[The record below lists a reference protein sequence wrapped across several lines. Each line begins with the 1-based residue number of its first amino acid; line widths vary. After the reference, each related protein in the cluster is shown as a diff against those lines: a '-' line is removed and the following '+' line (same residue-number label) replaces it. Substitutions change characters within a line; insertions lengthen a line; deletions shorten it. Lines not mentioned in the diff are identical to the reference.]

1 MSALHSDHLN
11 YLIWRYLQEHGHE
24 NAATAFQKDWQRPY
38 HYKDPEALPF
48 ARVVRYDALVS
59 VVQDGLFFDELNA
72 THGKTSRRHRW
83 TAVKPRAPLDEQDL
97 AELDDGA
104 ESSRPSSSGKRKS
117 LTAGRTPIM
126 RAPDEFPTPAPKRQ
140 RRSEGA
146 EGVHVNGD
154 GDENGDAE
162 GDVDPMEVDE
172 KSPTAATEE
181 DVEVAS
187 PAGQSE
193 TEIVD
198 IPERYDSMDVMI
210 QTDVKEG
217 PKTSTM
223 YFEID
228 KPGATVFDSM
238 WNPDSNPK
246 NAKTL
251 LAVGESL
258 CRFYEV
264 PDRSDDVQ
272 EITHLDDPNVPA
284 NGVVTASAWHPH
296 GHTAVCA
303 MEAALRFS
311 DGGRH
316 VPMQLILNHG
326 REYGSTIWNADP
338 KMLEPQGIVI
348 CMRYSLDGT
357 YLLVLRTNLQRGLVQ
372 VWRAPQ
378 PSDKAE
384 GSAREEPI
392 AWRWFDRQALDAC
405 WTSDTLFL
413 VCGDEGLSCAYQ
425 MEAKDVQ
432 GDATGSLAPTS
443 SSNSSLTNGHGL
455 LERDAE
461 LIGFKAKWDKL
472 RYDPYSGVAV
482 FASTSRRV
490 FATRPMAEMMAGE
503 LPRRATINGELNLP
517 GTLTA
522 LAFQPRKSR
531 SDVVES
537 GEETKPEPRESVLAA
552 TFEEGSCVVYRLTR
566 PDASRAVSEKIA
578 TLEVFADGPP
588 LALAWSPQGTHLAF
602 GGADVVHIYDTTA
615 WSLSPLAQQKTA
627 SARHEPLVTWRPEDA
642 AAGARRAGT
651 NGVNGSG
658 EREEVLLVQPSLS
671 WSGDGESLGFAV
683 ERQIAII
690 RFRPSLHGT
699 KLLHGETNGDEHH
712 SEQSRLGILPHPR
725 RYP

>member
-38 HYKDPEALPF
+38 HYKDPDALPF

-117 LTAGRTPIM
+117 LTAGRTPVM

-172 KSPTAATEE
+172 KSPTAGTEE
-181 DVEVAS
+181 DAEVAS

-210 QTDVKEG
+210 QTDIKDG

-238 WNPDSNPK
+238 WNPDSDPK

-251 LAVGESL
+251 LTVGESL

-264 PDRSDDVQ
+264 PDRTDDTQ
-272 EITHLDDPNVPA
+272 DLTHLDDPNVPA

-326 REYGSTIWNADP
+326 REHGSTIWNADP

-357 YLLVLRTNLQRGLVQ
+357 EDWCRCGERRNLVTKTEV
-372 VWRAPQ
+372 V
-378 PSDKAE
+378 
-384 GSAREEPI
+384 REESI

-405 WTSDTLFL
+405 WTSDNLFL
-413 VCGDEGLSCAYQ
+413 VCGDKGLSCAFQ
-425 MEAKDVQ
+425 MEANDVER
-432 GDATGSLAPTS
+432 DAAGSPVPVS
-443 SSNSSLTNGHGL
+443 SSSGVTNGRGL

-522 LAFQPRKSR
+522 LAFQPRKFR

-537 GEETKPEPRESVLAA
+537 GDETKPEPRESLLAA
-552 TFEEGSCVVYRLTR
+552 TFEEGSCVIYRLTR

-578 TLEVFADGPP
+578 SLEVFADGPP

-615 WSLSPLAQQKTA
+615 WSLSPLAQQKNA
-627 SARHEPLVTWRPEDA
+627 STRHEPLVTWRAEDA
-642 AAGARRAGT
+642 AAGARRART
-651 NGVNGSG
+651 SGVNGSG
-658 EREEVLLVQPSLS
+658 ERDEVLLVQPSLS
-671 WSGDGESLGFAV
+671 WSSDGESLGFAV

-690 RFRPSLHGT
+690 RFRPPLHGA
-699 KLLHGETNGDEHH
+699 KLLHGETNGDGHH
-712 SEQSRLGILPHPR
+712 A
-725 RYP
+725 

>member
-48 ARVVRYDALVS
+48 ARVVRHDALVS

-83 TAVKPRAPLDEQDL
+83 TAVKPRVPLDEQEL
-97 AELDDGA
+97 AELDDGG

-117 LTAGRTPIM
+117 LTAGRTPVM

-154 GDENGDAE
+154 GDGDEDANGE
-162 GDVDPMEVDE
+162 RMEVDE
-172 KSPTAATEE
+172 KSPTAVTEE
-181 DVEVAS
+181 DAEVVS

-193 TEIVD
+193 TEIAD

-238 WNPDSNPK
+238 WNPDSDPK

-264 PDRSDDVQ
+264 PDRVDGVQ

-326 REYGSTIWNADP
+326 REHGSTIWNADP

-372 VWRAPQ
+372 IWRTPK
-378 PSDKAE
+378 PNLNDES
-384 GSAREEPI
+384 SVREEPI

-413 VCGDEGLSCAYQ
+413 ICGDGGLSCAYQ
-425 MEAKDVQ
+425 MDANDIKS
-432 GDATGSLAPTS
+432 DATGSPAAPTS
-443 SSNSSLTNGHGL
+443 STSGVTNGHGL

-472 RYDPYSGVAV
+472 RYDRYSGVAV

-490 FATRPMAEMMAGE
+490 FATRPMIGPLAGE
-503 LPRRATINGELNLP
+503 LPQRATINGELNLP

-522 LAFQPRKSR
+522 LAFQPRMIPPKSM
-531 SDVVES
+531 ES
-537 GEETKPEPRESVLAA
+537 GNGTEVEPRESLLAA
-552 TFEEGSCVVYRLTR
+552 TFEEGSCVIYRLNR

-578 TLEVFADGPP
+578 TLEIFADGPP

-602 GGADVVHIYDTTA
+602 GGADVVHVYETA
-615 WSLSPLAQQKTA
+615 ALSLLPLAQVKNA
-627 SARHEPLVTWRPEDA
+627 VARYEPLVIWRAEDA

-651 NGVNGSG
+651 GGVNGSG
-658 EREEVLLVQPSLS
+658 ERDEVSLVQPSLS
-671 WSGDGESLGFAV
+671 WSSDGESLGFAV
-683 ERQIAII
+683 ERQAA
-690 RFRPSLHGT
+690 FAWG
-699 KLLHGETNGDEHH
+699 
-712 SEQSRLGILPHPR
+712 
-725 RYP
+725 